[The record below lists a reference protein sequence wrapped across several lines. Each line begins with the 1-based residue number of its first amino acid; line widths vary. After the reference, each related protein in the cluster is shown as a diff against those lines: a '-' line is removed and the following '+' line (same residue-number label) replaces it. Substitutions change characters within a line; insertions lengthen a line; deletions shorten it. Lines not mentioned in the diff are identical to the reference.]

1 MIRLRYTVFV
11 DFLPDGAGPMTT
23 ATGAQTIEFDNI
35 GTILV
40 GGGNNPGINNINT
53 ALVNNTTTPAAGCA
67 MADISAQILAVLPRI
82 QGWATGGG

>member
-1 MIRLRYTVFV
+1 MIRIRYTVNV
-11 DFLPDGAGPMTT
+11 DFTPDGTGPMTNDI
-23 ATGAQTIEFDNI
+23 GAQTIQF
-35 GTILV
+35 TQTAPILV
-40 GGGNNPGINNINT
+40 GGANNPGINNFNT